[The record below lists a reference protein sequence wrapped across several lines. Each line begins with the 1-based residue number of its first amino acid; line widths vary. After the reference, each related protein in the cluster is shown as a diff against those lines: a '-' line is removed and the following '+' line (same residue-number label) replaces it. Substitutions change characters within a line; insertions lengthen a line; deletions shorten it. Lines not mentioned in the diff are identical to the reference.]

1 MRFQGSKIAKS
12 HVLKK
17 YGNARPISVFV
28 VHVVLIVAVLY
39 EKLLEIISK
48 FQKTNATCVVENC
61 VNVGTKIM
69 KAYRYEVLLTWPR

>member
-1 MRFQGSKIAKS
+1 MKEMKEMHAQFA
-12 HVLKK
+12 
-17 YGNARPISVFV
+17 VFV
-28 VHVVLIVAVLY
+28 DHVVLIVAVLY